1 MAKATSS
8 KGLLASVLRGSF
20 LGHPAVVR
28 NLPFAAF
35 LSALGLVAIFMAHR
49 AEQQARR
56 ISQLGAELSEVKS
69 EYLEAKST
77 LMRMGTESS
86 VRQRA
91 QALGMVAP
99 SKAPERIK
107 KPSDD
112 AE

>member
-1 MAKATSS
+1 
-8 KGLLASVLRGSF
+8 
-20 LGHPAVVR
+20 
-28 NLPFAAF
+28 
-35 LSALGLVAIFMAHR
+35 
-49 AEQQARR
+49 
-56 ISQLGAELSEVKS
+56 
-69 EYLEAKST
+69 
-77 LMRMGTESS
+77 MRMGTESS